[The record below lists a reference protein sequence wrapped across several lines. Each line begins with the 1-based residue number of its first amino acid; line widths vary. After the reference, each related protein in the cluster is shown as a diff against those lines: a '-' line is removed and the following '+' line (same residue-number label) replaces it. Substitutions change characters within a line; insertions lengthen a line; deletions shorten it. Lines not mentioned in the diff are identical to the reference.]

1 MTRLHERIRPVFAD
15 VTWGAG
21 GSTSALS
28 MQLATHIAQD
38 ATATDTLANLHLTC
52 TNMIHS
58 TNPQEELRT
67 ILNTAQDNG
76 IYNIVALRGD
86 APAGVEEGA
95 ITTHQDFTCAL
106 DLVRFIRAE
115 FGDTFGISVAGYPE
129 GHPVAITPVVEKGN
143 ADDDST
149 ISENHTRPLTDSERA
164 RSSTDLESGAVYTC
178 RDEDYQAELAY
189 LKQKV
194 DAGAGTYC
202 VRRFLH
208 VGVCAVP
215 SARVRCG
222 SFSHTFKLS
231 GVPFRCCTLLE
242 LRLYHYANVF

>member
-28 MQLATHIAQD
+28 MQLATHIAQENKESCCD
-38 ATATDTLANLHLTC
+38 STTTTTTTTLANLHLTC

-67 ILNTAQDNG
+67 ILNTARDNG

-86 APAGVEEGA
+86 APAGVAEGA
-95 ITTHQDFTCAL
+95 VTTHQDFTCAL

-115 FGDTFGISVAGYPE
+115 FGDMFGISVAGYPE
-129 GHPVAITPVVEKGN
+129 GHPVAITPVIEKKSN
-143 ADDDST
+143 DDDDAT
-149 ISENHTRPLTDSERA
+149 VVVPEKHGRPMTDTERA

-194 DAGAGTYC
+194 DAGAGTYD
-202 VRRFLH
+202 
-208 VGVCAVP
+208 
-215 SARVRCG
+215 S
-222 SFSHTFKLS
+222 
-231 GVPFRCCTLLE
+231 
-242 LRLYHYANVF
+242 

>member
-28 MQLATHIAQD
+28 MQLATHIAQSD
-38 ATATDTLANLHLTC
+38 GTATNTNTTTLANLHLTC

-67 ILNTAQDNG
+67 ILTTARDNG
-76 IYNIVALRGD
+76 ICNIVALRGD

-115 FGDTFGISVAGYPE
+115 FGDMFGISVAGYPE
-129 GHPVAITPVVEKGN
+129 GHPVAITPVILD
-143 ADDDST
+143 AAAATIATDDDTTPEQQKHSRPMT
-149 ISENHTRPLTDSERA
+149 QSELA
-164 RSSTDLESGAVYTC
+164 RSSVDLESGDVYTC

-189 LKQKV
+189 LKLKV
-194 DAGAGTYC
+194 DAGGGTLYLQC
-202 VRRFLH
+202 CAQKGVLRAPPRRAFL
-208 VGVCAVP
+208 
-215 SARVRCG
+215 R
-222 SFSHTFKLS
+222 FSHT
-231 GVPFRCCTLLE
+231 C
-242 LRLYHYANVF
+242 